1 MFSAMLQSVAQNQS
15 LTMLWKR
22 TMLSTRTV
30 RKWSPMVQ
38 LSHTWDQVI
47 SGSRR
52 VVNNTQD
59 VNKMS
64 DGHRNVVIYQLCRI
78 RILYLITSTS

>member
-1 MFSAMLQSVAQNQS
+1 
-15 LTMLWKR
+15 
-22 TMLSTRTV
+22 MLSTRTV
-30 RKWSPMVQ
+30 RKWSSMVQ

-64 DGHRNVVIYQLCRI
+64 DGHRNVVVSNKNSLFDHVHVLAKTQRP
-78 RILYLITSTS
+78 ILLICWIV